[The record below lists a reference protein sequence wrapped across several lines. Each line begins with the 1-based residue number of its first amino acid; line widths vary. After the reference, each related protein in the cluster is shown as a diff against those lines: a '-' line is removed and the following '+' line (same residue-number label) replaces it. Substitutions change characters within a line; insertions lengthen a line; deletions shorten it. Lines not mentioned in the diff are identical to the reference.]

1 MPKEIEAV
9 DKIANGGIK
18 TMMMIGEY
26 NNLKVSKKV
35 DFGYY
40 LEDNFGDEVLLP
52 NSAVKG
58 HEIKDGENLEV
69 FIYRDS
75 KDRLIST
82 LKKPL
87 LTVGEIAYLEVVSQN
102 NIGAFVNIGLERD
115 LFVPLREQG
124 FRLKE
129 GKKYLFY
136 MYVDKTDRLAGTT
149 RIDSY
154 LDLAEKDK
162 YKSSDEVTAIVYDT
176 CENGTLNVMIDGKY
190 RGLILANEHFEYI
203 NPGEEIQAR
212 VKIVYEDGTLG
223 ITTRKKRLDERDVL
237 SDKILRYLKENGG
250 FMAFNDKSSSEDIK
264 KEFNTSKNYFKM
276 TLGGL
281 MKQKLIAQDK
291 EGTRLL

>member
-1 MPKEIEAV
+1 
-9 DKIANGGIK
+9 
-18 TMMMIGEY
+18 MMIIGEY
-26 NNLKVSKKV
+26 NKLKVSKKV
-35 DFGYY
+35 EFGYY
-40 LEDNFGDEVLLP
+40 LEDEFGDEVLLP
-52 NSAVKG
+52 NSAAKE
-58 HEIKDGENLEV
+58 HEIKEGDKLEV

-87 LTVGEIAYLEVVSQN
+87 VTVGQIAYLEVVSEN

-124 FRLKE
+124 FKLKE

-149 RIDSY
+149 RIDSH
-154 LDLAEKDK
+154 LDLAEIGK
-162 YKSSDEVTAIVYDT
+162 YKSSDEISAIVYDT

-203 NPGEEIQAR
+203 HPGEEIQAR
-212 VKIVYEDGTLG
+212 VKIIYEDGTLG
-223 ITTRKKRLDERDVL
+223 ITTRKKRLDEREVL
-237 SDKILRYLKENGG
+237 TEKILTYLKENGG
-250 FMAFNDKSSSEDIK
+250 FMQFNDKSSSEDIK

>member
-1 MPKEIEAV
+1 MI
-9 DKIANGGIK
+9 I
-18 TMMMIGEY
+18 IGEY
-26 NNLKVSKKV
+26 NKLKVSKEV

-40 LEDNFGDEVLLP
+40 LEDNFGDEILLP
-52 NSAVKG
+52 NSATKG
-58 HEIKDGENLEV
+58 YEIKVGDNLEV

-82 LKKPL
+82 LKKPFV
-87 LTVGEIAYLEVVSQN
+87 TVGEIAYLEVVSQS
-102 NIGAFVNIGLERD
+102 NIGAFVNFGLERD
-115 LFVPLREQG
+115 LFIPQKEQS
-124 FRLKE
+124 FKLKE

-154 LDLAEKDK
+154 LDLAEEGK
-162 YKSSDEVTAIVYDT
+162 YKSADEVSAIVYDT
-176 CENGTLNVMIDGKY
+176 CENGTLNVRVDGKY

-203 NPGEEIQAR
+203 HPGEEIQAR
-212 VKIVYEDGTLG
+212 VKIIYEDGTIG
-223 ITTRKKRLDERDVL
+223 VTTRKKRLDEREVL
-237 SDKILRYLKENGG
+237 TDKILMYLKENGG
-250 FMAFNDKSSSEDIK
+250 FMPFNDKTSSEDIK

-281 MKQKLIAQDK
+281 MKQKLITQDK

>member
-1 MPKEIEAV
+1 
-9 DKIANGGIK
+9 
-18 TMMMIGEY
+18 MMIIGEY
-26 NNLKVSKKV
+26 NKLKVSKKV
-35 DFGYY
+35 EFGYY

-52 NSAVKG
+52 NSAAKG
-58 HEIKDGENLEV
+58 HEIKEGDKLEV

-87 LTVGEIAYLEVVSQN
+87 ITVGEIAYLEVVSQN

-124 FRLKE
+124 FKLKE

-154 LDLAEKDK
+154 LAIAEEGK
-162 YKSSDEVTAIVYDT
+162 YKSSDEVNAIVYDT
-176 CENGTLNVMIDGKY
+176 CENGTLNVMVDEKY
-190 RGLILANEHFEYI
+190 RGLILANEHFDYI
-203 NPGEEIQAR
+203 YPGQEIQAR
-212 VKIVYEDGTLG
+212 VKIIYEDGTLG
-223 ITTRKKRLDERDVL
+223 ITTRKKRLDEREVL
-237 SDKILRYLKENGG
+237 TEKILEYLRANGG
-250 FMAFNDKSSSEDIK
+250 FMPFNDKSSSEDIK

-281 MKQKLIAQDK
+281 MKQKLITQDK

>member
-1 MPKEIEAV
+1 
-9 DKIANGGIK
+9 
-18 TMMMIGEY
+18 MITVGQY
-26 NNLKVSKKV
+26 SNLKVSKKV
-35 DFGYY
+35 EFGYY

-52 NSAVKG
+52 NSAAKG
-58 HEIKDGENLEV
+58 HEIKEGDKLEV

-82 LKKPL
+82 LKKPY
-87 LTVGEIAYLEVVSQN
+87 LTVGEIGYLEVVSQN
-102 NIGAFVNIGLERD
+102 NIGAFVNFGLERD
-115 LFVPLREQG
+115 LFIPLREQAYK
-124 FRLKE
+124 LKE

-154 LDLAEKDK
+154 VELAQEGT
-162 YKSSDEVTAIVYDT
+162 YKVSDEVKAIVYDT

-190 RGLILANEHFEYI
+190 RGLILANEHFDYI
-203 NPGEEIQAR
+203 YPGEEIEAR

-223 ITTRKKRLDERDVL
+223 VTTRKRRLDARDEL
-237 SDKILRYLKENGG
+237 SDRILRYLNENGG
-250 FMAFNDKSSSEDIK
+250 FMPFNDKSLPDDIK
-264 KEFNTSKNYFKM
+264 REFNTSKNYFKM

-281 MKQKLIAQDK
+281 MKQKLITQDK

>member
-1 MPKEIEAV
+1 
-9 DKIANGGIK
+9 
-18 TMMMIGEY
+18 MMIIGEY
-26 NNLKVSKKV
+26 NKLKVSKKV
-35 DFGYY
+35 EFGYY

-52 NSAVKG
+52 NSAIKG
-58 HEIKDGENLEV
+58 HEIKEGDNLEV

-87 LTVGEIAYLEVVSQN
+87 LTVGEIGYLEVVSQN

-115 LFVPLREQG
+115 LFVPLREQR
-124 FRLKE
+124 FKLKE

-154 LDLAEKDK
+154 LDIAEEGK
-162 YKSSDEVTAIVYDT
+162 YKSSDEVSAIVYDT
-176 CENGTLNVMIDGKY
+176 CENGTLNVMVDGKY

-203 NPGEEIQAR
+203 HPGEEIQAR
-212 VKIVYEDGTLG
+212 VKIIYEDGTLG
-223 ITTRKKRLDERDVL
+223 VTTRKKRLDEREVL
-237 SDKILRYLKENGG
+237 TEKILKYLKENGG
-250 FMAFNDKSSSEDIK
+250 FMPFNDKSSSEDIK

-281 MKQKLIAQDK
+281 MKQKLITQDK

>member
-1 MPKEIEAV
+1 
-9 DKIANGGIK
+9 
-18 TMMMIGEY
+18 MITVGQY
-26 NNLKVSKKV
+26 SNLKVSKKV

-40 LEDNFGDEVLLP
+40 LEDKFGDEVLLP
-52 NSAVKG
+52 NSATKG
-58 HEIKDGENLEV
+58 HDIKEGDNLEV

-75 KDRLIST
+75 KDRMIST
-82 LKKPL
+82 LKKPYI
-87 LTVGEIAYLEVVSQN
+87 TVGEVGYLEVVSQRE
-102 NIGAFVNIGLERD
+102 IGAFVNFGLERD
-115 LFVPLREQG
+115 LFVPLKEQS

-154 LDLAEKDK
+154 LDIAEEGT
-162 YKSSDEVTAIVYDT
+162 YNVSDEVKAIVYDT

-190 RGLILANEHFEYI
+190 RGLILANEHFDYI
-203 NPGEEIQAR
+203 YPGQEIEGR
-212 VKIVYEDGTLG
+212 VKRIYEDGTLG
-223 ITTRKKRLDERDVL
+223 VTTRKKRLDARDEL
-237 SDKILRYLKENGG
+237 SEKILKYLKENGG
-250 FMAFNDKSSSEDIK
+250 FMPFNDKSSSDDIK

-281 MKQKLIAQDK
+281 MKQKLITQDK

>member
-1 MPKEIEAV
+1 
-9 DKIANGGIK
+9 
-18 TMMMIGEY
+18 MMIIGEY
-26 NNLKVSKKV
+26 NKLKVSKKV
-35 DFGYY
+35 EFGYY
-40 LEDNFGDEVLLP
+40 LEDEFGDEVLLP
-52 NSAVKG
+52 NSAAKE
-58 HEIKDGENLEV
+58 HEIKEGDKLEV

-87 LTVGEIAYLEVVSQN
+87 VTVGQIAYLEVVSQN

-124 FRLKE
+124 FKLRE

-149 RIDSY
+149 RIDSH
-154 LDLAEKDK
+154 LDLAEEGK
-162 YKSSDEVTAIVYDT
+162 YKSSDEVSAIVYDT

-203 NPGEEIQAR
+203 HPGEEIQAR
-212 VKIVYEDGTLG
+212 VKIIYEDGTLG
-223 ITTRKKRLDERDVL
+223 ITTRKKRLDEREVL
-237 SDKILRYLKENGG
+237 TEKILTYIKENGG
-250 FMAFNDKSSSEDIK
+250 FMPFNDKSSSEDIR

>member
-1 MPKEIEAV
+1 
-9 DKIANGGIK
+9 
-18 TMMMIGEY
+18 MMIIGEY
-26 NNLKVSKKV
+26 NKLKVSKKV
-35 DFGYY
+35 EFGYY
-40 LEDNFGDEVLLP
+40 LEDEFGDEVLLP
-52 NSAVKG
+52 NSAAKE
-58 HEIKDGENLEV
+58 HEIKEGDKLEV

-87 LTVGEIAYLEVVSQN
+87 VTVGQIAYLEVVSQN

-115 LFVPLREQG
+115 LFVPLREQA
-124 FRLKE
+124 FKLKE

-149 RIDSY
+149 RIDSH
-154 LDLAEKDK
+154 LDLAEIGK
-162 YKSSDEVTAIVYDT
+162 YKSSDEISAIVYDT

-203 NPGEEIQAR
+203 HPGEEIQAR

-223 ITTRKKRLDERDVL
+223 ITTRKKRLDEREVL
-237 SDKILRYLKENGG
+237 TEKILTYLKENGG
-250 FMAFNDKSSSEDIK
+250 FMPFNDKSSSEDIK

>member
-1 MPKEIEAV
+1 
-9 DKIANGGIK
+9 
-18 TMMMIGEY
+18 MMIIGEY
-26 NNLKVSKKV
+26 NKLKVSKKV
-35 DFGYY
+35 EFGYY
-40 LEDNFGDEVLLP
+40 LEDEFGDEVLLP
-52 NSAVKG
+52 NSAAKE
-58 HEIKDGENLEV
+58 HEIKEGDKLEV

-87 LTVGEIAYLEVVSQN
+87 VTVGQIAYLEVVSQN
-102 NIGAFVNIGLERD
+102 SIGAFVNIGLERD
-115 LFVPLREQG
+115 LFVPLREQA
-124 FRLKE
+124 FKLKE

-149 RIDSY
+149 RIDSH
-154 LDLAEKDK
+154 LELAEVGK
-162 YKSSDEVTAIVYDT
+162 YKSSDEISAIVYDT

-203 NPGEEIQAR
+203 HPGEEIQAR

-223 ITTRKKRLDERDVL
+223 ITTRKKRLDEREVL
-237 SDKILRYLKENGG
+237 TEKILNYIKENGG
-250 FMAFNDKSSSEDIK
+250 FMPFNDKSSSEDIK

-281 MKQKLIAQDK
+281 MKQKLITQDK